1 MRGLLYKEIRQLELP
16 FLLSLLILG
25 PVLTFTLMEFTGGA
39 AVCVIMGALPIML
52 FAEDERVGW
61 EPFVEVLPLKP
72 EQIVNAR
79 YLLTLLLVM
88 AGVGLSLLLGIGHCW
103 GPDGLD
109 HTRYREGMEIVFCFL
124 FLLPSLWFP
133 AIYRWGLIPGMLVGL
148 LGLMPLTVICCL
160 VRFETNIPLYAVMI
174 PMQFLI
180 FPLSWRLSIFAYKRR
195 RARK

>member
-25 PVLTFTLMEFTGGA
+25 PVLTFTLIEFSGGA
-39 AVCVIMGALPIML
+39 AVCVIMGALPIVL

-79 YLLTLLLVM
+79 YLLTFLLVM
-88 AGVGLSLLLGIGHCW
+88 GGAVLSLILGIWHCW
-103 GPDGLD
+103 GPGGLD
-109 HTRYREGMEIVFCFL
+109 HSRLRDGMALVLSFL
-124 FLLPSLWFP
+124 FLFPALWFP
-133 AIYRWGLIPGMLVGL
+133 AIYRWGLIPGMLIGL
-148 LGLMPLTVICCL
+148 LGLLPFTVLCCWI
-160 VRFETNIPLYAVMI
+160 RFETDIPLYAVLI

-195 RARK
+195 RASK